1 MNKINLNIWGRDF
14 ELGIEYDYYT
24 GEEILPIQKEALKS
38 FVSDR
43 ESISSAKCVVEKYC
57 LSNNPEEYGT
67 DHIDNIFKYIIP
79 KYLYVKRNEKK
90 RVIALMCDYKF
101 DMEHGIAIVFENEK
115 LTKIGKQDIIL

>member
-101 DMEHGIAIVFENEK
+101 DMEHVI
-115 LTKIGKQDIIL
+115 